1 MAVYQDRRGGDI
13 MSFEEIYREK
23 AEIDAMIAKTN
34 RDIAFTKA
42 FTISFLVSFIVSTG
56 IAIAKLCKQKKA

>member
-1 MAVYQDRRGGDI
+1 

-42 FTISFLVSFIVSTG
+42 FTISFAVSFIVSIG
-56 IAIAKLCKQKKA
+56 ISIAKLCKQKKA

>member
-1 MAVYQDRRGGDI
+1 

-23 AEIDAMIAKTN
+23 AEIDVMIAKTN

-42 FTISFLVSFIVSTG
+42 FTISFAVSFIVSIG

>member
-1 MAVYQDRRGGDI
+1 

-34 RDIAFTKA
+34 RDIACTKA
-42 FTISFLVSFIVSTG
+42 FAISFAVSFVISFG
-56 IAIAKLCKQKKA
+56 IAIAKICKQKKA